1 MMKDVGK
8 QSTGYRVVKNGNK
21 FKVNKLMGEYDTKR
35 EAVSAMLELLRKDS
49 HLREKEEKMQRMKGL
64 SRYF

>member
-1 MMKDVGK
+1 MKDVGK
-8 QSTGYRVVKNGNK
+8 QSTGYHVVKKGNK

-49 HLREKEEKMQRMKGL
+49 HLREEEERMQRMKGIRL
-64 SRYF
+64 YF